1 MKRSREDQVPTPRT
15 SATGR
20 LIWGG
25 DGRVRVHPL
34 VETLPADLRPGQR
47 CSDALAARLRRDGY
61 LFVRG
66 LFSREAVLDA
76 RAAIL
81 DAVSTSA
88 VARSRDA
95 STDRAAAAGD
105 ARDTVA
111 DTPMSL
117 LGRQDIAALPAVT
130 HILESP
136 TVAALLQ
143 RSTGAPPGT
152 EFHPVS
158 AVLSLSGQLQHSET
172 RAAVLSRHQVP
183 YKWLR
188 AVGPGLFTGVHMDR
202 VYFPDIDPL
211 THTCWIPLGDV
222 PVGNGAMM
230 ICEGAHAHGDRRFTT
245 LREHYLLERKR
256 SGTREGRQNG
266 TDSGW
271 YTSDAAEI
279 CREFGSDVRWLTAD
293 MSAGDAVILP
303 LETLHCT
310 AANTEAKRHRISCDV
325 RWVPLRRSRS
335 DGDED
340 RGIDSESA
348 AQSTQRGRSQQRQR
362 T

>member
-81 DAVSTSA
+81 DAVST
-88 VARSRDA
+88 
-95 STDRAAAAGD
+95 RAAAAGD

-117 LGRQDIAALPAVT
+117 LGRQDIAALPAVK

-158 AVLSLSGQLQHSET
+158 AVHCSLFQGNCNTVKRALLCSRAIRFRTSGCVRSAPVSSLECT
-172 RAAVLSRHQVP
+172 WTA
-183 YKWLR
+183 
-188 AVGPGLFTGVHMDR
+188 FTS
-202 VYFPDIDPL
+202 L
-211 THTCWIPLGDV
+211 T
-222 PVGNGAMM
+222 
-230 ICEGAHAHGDRRFTT
+230 
-245 LREHYLLERKR
+245 
-256 SGTREGRQNG
+256 
-266 TDSGW
+266 
-271 YTSDAAEI
+271 
-279 CREFGSDVRWLTAD
+279 LT
-293 MSAGDAVILP
+293 
-303 LETLHCT
+303 
-310 AANTEAKRHRISCDV
+310 
-325 RWVPLRRSRS
+325 RSRTHA
-335 DGDED
+335 GFH
-340 RGIDSESA
+340 
-348 AQSTQRGRSQQRQR
+348 
-362 T
+362 

>member
-81 DAVSTSA
+81 DAVST
-88 VARSRDA
+88 
-95 STDRAAAAGD
+95 RAAAAGD

-158 AVLSLSGQLQHSET
+158 AVHCSLFQGNCNTVKRALLCSRAIRFRTSGCVRSAPVSSLECT
-172 RAAVLSRHQVP
+172 WTA
-183 YKWLR
+183 
-188 AVGPGLFTGVHMDR
+188 FTS
-202 VYFPDIDPL
+202 L
-211 THTCWIPLGDV
+211 T
-222 PVGNGAMM
+222 
-230 ICEGAHAHGDRRFTT
+230 
-245 LREHYLLERKR
+245 
-256 SGTREGRQNG
+256 
-266 TDSGW
+266 
-271 YTSDAAEI
+271 
-279 CREFGSDVRWLTAD
+279 LT
-293 MSAGDAVILP
+293 
-303 LETLHCT
+303 
-310 AANTEAKRHRISCDV
+310 
-325 RWVPLRRSRS
+325 RSRTHA
-335 DGDED
+335 GFH
-340 RGIDSESA
+340 
-348 AQSTQRGRSQQRQR
+348 
-362 T
+362 

>member
-1 MKRSREDQVPTPRT
+1 MPTPRT

-81 DAVSTSA
+81 DAVST
-88 VARSRDA
+88 
-95 STDRAAAAGD
+95 RAAAAGD

-117 LGRQDIAALPAVT
+117 LGRQDIAALPAVK

-158 AVLSLSGQLQHSET
+158 AVHCSLFQGNCNTVKRALLCSRAIRFRTSGCVRSAPVSSLECT
-172 RAAVLSRHQVP
+172 WTA
-183 YKWLR
+183 
-188 AVGPGLFTGVHMDR
+188 FTS
-202 VYFPDIDPL
+202 L
-211 THTCWIPLGDV
+211 T
-222 PVGNGAMM
+222 
-230 ICEGAHAHGDRRFTT
+230 
-245 LREHYLLERKR
+245 
-256 SGTREGRQNG
+256 
-266 TDSGW
+266 
-271 YTSDAAEI
+271 
-279 CREFGSDVRWLTAD
+279 LT
-293 MSAGDAVILP
+293 
-303 LETLHCT
+303 
-310 AANTEAKRHRISCDV
+310 
-325 RWVPLRRSRS
+325 RSRTHA
-335 DGDED
+335 GFH
-340 RGIDSESA
+340 
-348 AQSTQRGRSQQRQR
+348 
-362 T
+362 

>member
-1 MKRSREDQVPTPRT
+1 MPTPRT

-117 LGRQDIAALPAVT
+117 LGRQDIAALPAVK

-158 AVLSLSGQLQHSET
+158 AVHCSLFQGNCNTVKRALLCSRAIRFRTSGCVRSAPVSSLECT
-172 RAAVLSRHQVP
+172 WTA
-183 YKWLR
+183 
-188 AVGPGLFTGVHMDR
+188 FTS
-202 VYFPDIDPL
+202 L
-211 THTCWIPLGDV
+211 T
-222 PVGNGAMM
+222 
-230 ICEGAHAHGDRRFTT
+230 
-245 LREHYLLERKR
+245 
-256 SGTREGRQNG
+256 
-266 TDSGW
+266 
-271 YTSDAAEI
+271 
-279 CREFGSDVRWLTAD
+279 LT
-293 MSAGDAVILP
+293 
-303 LETLHCT
+303 
-310 AANTEAKRHRISCDV
+310 
-325 RWVPLRRSRS
+325 RSRTHA
-335 DGDED
+335 GFH
-340 RGIDSESA
+340 
-348 AQSTQRGRSQQRQR
+348 
-362 T
+362 